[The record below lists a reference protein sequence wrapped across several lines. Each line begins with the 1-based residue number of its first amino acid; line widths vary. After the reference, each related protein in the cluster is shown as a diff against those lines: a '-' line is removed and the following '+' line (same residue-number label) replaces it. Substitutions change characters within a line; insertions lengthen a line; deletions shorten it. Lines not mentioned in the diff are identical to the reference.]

1 MRRSGAPGA
10 SARPIIGLIQAGS
23 DAGQLH
29 YAFKSLAERLK
40 SELYFQK
47 QLKKATITPGVI
59 IAVLTGAFIV
69 SQVKIVP
76 QVEEMLNGVSA
87 KPDGMTAIS
96 FKVSHFTQAVWP
108 VFVIS
113 VIAIAVTI
121 VRSAKVR
128 NLILGFTM
136 SKWRLLRL
144 LIMSLRQMTFIS
156 TIKLLHSNG
165 INLAK
170 SIRVSANSVRNTPFY
185 AGTARAPPTNT
196 RTPACRSPPL
206 SRNTPRW
213 TRRSPTCSP
222 SARNPP
228 RSTAQLEMLCEMYE
242 EDSQNHMNAFSAAI
256 SFIVLIIAVGLIAA
270 VFVGTFLPIFLMG
283 PKMMQSGHLILLRH
297 ATHPIRPLAAREV
310 RLRDFTSR
318 HCVRRNRFRPGSA
331 PSNCPRR
338 PGKRYKHL
346 FIAGSSKAADELI
359 RQLKEN
365 SQMYTTQV
373 VDREAWYVP
382 FIAPKEKSVTWWLF
396 SVAVISTSAFFAL
409 LYLKGLVEDPEFRK
423 NFMEAIEIMKG

>member
-1 MRRSGAPGA
+1 MTSATTTATTAATPAAAPKGLLASLNQPKKVKEFSKKELVDMFRGLGSMLRAQINTADALKYYCHGLPNKAMVDALMRVREDINAGINVHEAFRRTGRFSET
-10 SARPIIGLIQAGS
+10 IIGLIQAGS

-40 SELYFQK
+40 SELFFQK

-76 QVEEMLNGVSA
+76 QVEEMLNGVNA

-108 VFVIS
+108 VFVIA

-121 VRSAKVR
+121 FRSAKVR

-136 SKWRLLRL
+136 SRWRLLRL

-185 AGTARAPPTNT
+185 AELREAADKYENSGV
-196 RTPACRSPPL
+196 PL
-206 SRNTPRW
+206 STAFAKYTSVDAQV
-213 TRRSPTCSP
+213 TRR
-222 SARNPP
+222 
-228 RSTAQLEMLCEMYE
+228 
-242 EDSQNHMNAFSAAI
+242 
-256 SFIVLIIAVGLIAA
+256 
-270 VFVGTFLPIFLMG
+270 
-283 PKMMQSGHLILLRH
+283 
-297 ATHPIRPLAAREV
+297 
-310 RLRDFTSR
+310 
-318 HCVRRNRFRPGSA
+318 
-331 PSNCPRR
+331 
-338 PGKRYKHL
+338 
-346 FIAGSSKAADELI
+346 
-359 RQLKEN
+359 
-365 SQMYTTQV
+365 TT
-373 VDREAWYVP
+373 
-382 FIAPKEKSVTWWLF
+382 
-396 SVAVISTSAFFAL
+396 
-409 LYLKGLVEDPEFRK
+409 
-423 NFMEAIEIMKG
+423 

>member
-1 MRRSGAPGA
+1 MNSTTTTAGAAPTA
-10 SARPIIGLIQAGS
+10 SAAAPKGLLASLNQPKKVKEFKKKELVDMFRGLGSMLRAQINTADALKYYCHGLPNKGMVDALTRIREDINAGINVHEAFRRTGRFSETIVGLIQAGS

-76 QVEEMLNGVSA
+76 QVEEMLNGVNA

-96 FKVSHFTQAVWP
+96 FKVSHFTQSVWP

-121 VRSAKVR
+121 FRSVKVR

-136 SKWRLLRL
+136 SRWRLLRL

-185 AGTARAPPTNT
+185 AELREAADKYEHSGV
-196 RTPACRSPPL
+196 PL
-206 SRNTPRW
+206 S
-213 TRRSPTCSP
+213 
-222 SARNPP
+222 SAFAKYTSVDSQVTHMLAIGEKSASLDN
-228 RSTAQLEMLCEMYE
+228 QLEMLCEMYE
-242 EDSQNHMNAFSAAI
+242 EDSQNYMNTFSAAI

-283 PKMMQSGHLILLRH
+283 PKMMQSG
-297 ATHPIRPLAAREV
+297 T
-310 RLRDFTSR
+310 
-318 HCVRRNRFRPGSA
+318 
-331 PSNCPRR
+331 
-338 PGKRYKHL
+338 
-346 FIAGSSKAADELI
+346 
-359 RQLKEN
+359 
-365 SQMYTTQV
+365 
-373 VDREAWYVP
+373 
-382 FIAPKEKSVTWWLF
+382 
-396 SVAVISTSAFFAL
+396 
-409 LYLKGLVEDPEFRK
+409 
-423 NFMEAIEIMKG
+423 